1 MRRWWCGTEWLLDEK
16 SDLGGISWD
25 HRAIAAGEELS
36 KDLPLDPA
44 EPPASCSI
52 PPERGDQTRRE
63 G

>member
-1 MRRWWCGTEWLLDEK
+1 MDEK

-25 HRAIAAGEELS
+25 HRAIAAGEDLS

-44 EPPASCSI
+44 ESPASCSI